1 MAGKVRAI
9 RIIEVPRKYD
19 KYEENI
25 YGQRNWQ
32 ENMGRVRK
40 IWSVAVKYGT
50 WQENMVSGIKI
61 WQVVGKDRVLE
72 M

>member
-9 RIIEVPRKYD
+9 RIIEVTRKYD

-32 ENMGRVRK
+32 ENMGRGRK
-40 IWSVAVKYGT
+40 IWDVTGEHEK
-50 WQENMVSGIKI
+50 WHENMAG
-61 WQVVGKDRVLE
+61 GR
-72 M
+72 